1 MTSGKSLI
9 GSKILKIIRLNKT
22 KLIGEEELPEIK
34 SQINYEFIIQSFR
47 CNIFMF

>member
-1 MTSGKSLI
+1 MKQ
-9 GSKILKIIRLNKT
+9 

-34 SQINYEFIIQSFR
+34 THINYEFILISFW